1 MIDPQTIA
9 LFQAAVA
16 DPRLPIAIGIAALSG
31 MVRGFSGFGSAL
43 I

>member
-1 MIDPQTIA
+1 MTNPQVLSIFTD
-9 LFQAAVA
+9 AVA